1 MGVSVSKGF
10 LGNKVLQSGW
20 LKTTGIYSLKCGGEK
35 LEIKASGTGI
45 PAKPPGKKS
54 FLSVPFWCLVGTF
67 GILDV

>member
-35 LEIKASGTGI
+35 LEIK
-45 PAKPPGKKS
+45 
-54 FLSVPFWCLVGTF
+54 VPEGLGSQ
-67 GILDV
+67 